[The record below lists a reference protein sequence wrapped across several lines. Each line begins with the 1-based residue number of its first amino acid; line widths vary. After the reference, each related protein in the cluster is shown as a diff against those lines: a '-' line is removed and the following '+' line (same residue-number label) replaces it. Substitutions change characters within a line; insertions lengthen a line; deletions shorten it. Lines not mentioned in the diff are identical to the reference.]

1 MRPTIAERLD
11 NPVIDSWQAMRELFT
26 AAIALH
32 CIQERDQNVFVV
44 VILQNSDDSD
54 EIWYIVL

>member
-1 MRPTIAERLD
+1 
-11 NPVIDSWQAMRELFT
+11 MRELFT

-44 VILQNSDDSD
+44 VILQNS
-54 EIWYIVL
+54 WWFWWNLVHCFV